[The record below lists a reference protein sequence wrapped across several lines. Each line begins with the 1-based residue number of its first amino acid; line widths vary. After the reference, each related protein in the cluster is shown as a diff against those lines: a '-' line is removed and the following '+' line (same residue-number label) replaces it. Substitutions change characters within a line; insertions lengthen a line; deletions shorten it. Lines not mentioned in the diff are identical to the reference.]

1 MNNKSLELS
10 TVKSMTSLEI
20 AELTGKRHS
29 DVKRD
34 TQVMCK
40 ELEIDVSKFAHV
52 SLNRQNQEVTYYVLD
67 SQLTLVLVTGYSVK
81 MRQAIIDRWQELEAI
96 NAKALHQEAQRVAAR
111 YKARMD
117 CPLMTNALKEHRE
130 RQGKATEFYHYSNE
144 LDMINRL
151 VLGVSAKQFRL
162 SNEILTTEATR
173 DYMSATQIKGIETLQ
188 TLNSSLVEVGITF
201 KERKKLLQSRWLTL
215 SKTLLLKYK

>member
-1 MNNKSLELS
+1 MNNKALELS

-20 AELTGKRHS
+20 AELTGKRH
-29 DVKRD
+29 DHVLRD
-34 TQVMCK
+34 IEAMLS
-40 ELEIDVSKFAHV
+40 ELEIGQPKFGG
-52 SLNRQNQEVTYYVLD
+52 SYLSEQNKRLPMYTLD

-215 SKTLLLKYK
+215 SKTLLLKSK